1 MNSLEQSLL
10 AALQPWRQAPGWLL
24 AFSGGLDSTVLLH
37 LLAGLR
43 QRHDLPPLRALHVS
57 HGLQAV
63 AAQWPGHCAAVCAA
77 LGVPYRSVTVQ
88 VAAQAS
94 VEQAARQARY
104 AALAAELGPGEVL
117 LTAQH
122 ADDQVETVFFR
133 LLRGAGVRG
142 LAGMPAQRAFAGGHV
157 LRPLIGCAR
166 GELERY
172 ARAHQ
177 LRWVDDPSNADTRLS
192 RNYLRHVV
200 LPRLREH
207 WPALDGNLQRT
218 ARQLR
223 EADELLG
230 ELAEQDLASARLAPE
245 SPWQALPSL
254 LLAPLRELSEARQR
268 NALRHFLAPLTLLP
282 DERHWAGWRSL
293 RDAQASARPIWRLH
307 GGELHRSDERLWWL
321 SGDWLQQPV
330 AGLPWPHQAPVLE
343 LPGNGRLRW
352 SGAAP
357 SGSLRVAYRRGG
369 ESLVHPQR
377 GRRDLKRLLN
387 EARVPVFARDRL
399 PLLYAGSELLAVAAL
414 PGYDR
419 VGGEGAQLL
428 WELPTSD
435 VGLSW

>member
-1 MNSLEQSLL
+1 MLSV
-10 AALQPWRQAPGWLL
+10 LQPWREAPGWLL

-43 QRHDLPPLRALHVS
+43 RHHVLPPLRALHVS

-63 AAQWPGHCAAVCAA
+63 AARWPEHCASVCAQ
-77 LGVPYRSVTVQ
+77 LGVPLRSVAVQ
-88 VAAQAS
+88 VAEGAS
-94 VEQAARQARY
+94 IEQAARQARY
-104 AALAAELGPGEVL
+104 AALAAELAPGEVL

-122 ADDQVETVFFR
+122 GDDQAETVLFR

-142 LAGMPAQRAFAGGHV
+142 LAGMPVQRAFAGGHL
-157 LRPLIGCAR
+157 LRPLLGCTR

-172 ARAHQ
+172 AREHQ
-177 LRWVDDPSNADTRLS
+177 LRWVEDPSNADTRLS
-192 RNYLRHVV
+192 RNYLRHAV
-200 LPRLREH
+200 LPLLREH
-207 WPALDGNLQRT
+207 WPALDINLQRS

-230 ELAEQDLASARLAPE
+230 ELAEQDLALARVAFE
-245 SPWQALPSL
+245 SPWRTLPSL
-254 LLAPLRELSEARQR
+254 LLGPLRDLGEARQR

-282 DERHWAGWRSL
+282 DERHWAGWCSL
-293 RDAQASARPIWRLH
+293 RDAQSSAQPIWRLH

-321 SGDWLQQPV
+321 SGDWLRAPASGV
-330 AGLPWPHQAPVLE
+330 PWERPQSVLV

-352 SGAAP
+352 SGEAP
-357 SGSLRVAYRRGG
+357 GGSLRVAYRRGG

-387 EARVPVFARDRL
+387 EARIPVFARDRL
-399 PLLYAGSELLAVAAL
+399 PLVYAGSELLAVAAL

-428 WELPTSD
+428 WEPPTSD

>member
-1 MNSLEQSLL
+1 MNRLEQSLL
-10 AALQPWRQAPGWLL
+10 SILQPWRQAPGWLL

-43 QRHDLPPLRALHVS
+43 RHHVLPPLRALHVS

-63 AAQWPGHCAAVCAA
+63 AAQWPEHCAAVCAQ
-77 LGVPYRSVTVQ
+77 LGVPFRSVAVQ
-88 VAAQAS
+88 VAEGAS
-94 VEQAARQARY
+94 IEQAARQARY
-104 AALAAELGPGEVL
+104 AALAAELAPGEVL

-122 ADDQVETVFFR
+122 GDDQVETVLFR

-142 LAGMPAQRAFAGGHV
+142 LAGMPVQRAFAGGHL
-157 LRPLIGCAR
+157 LRPLLGCTR
-166 GELERY
+166 GELECY
-172 ARAHQ
+172 AREHQ

-192 RNYLRHVV
+192 RNHLRHAV
-200 LPRLREH
+200 LPPLREH
-207 WPALDGNLQRT
+207 WPALDANLQRS

-230 ELAEQDLASARLAPE
+230 ELAEQDLAPARVAFEL
-245 SPWQALPSL
+245 PWRTLPSL
-254 LLAPLRELSEARQR
+254 LLGPLRDLSEARQR

-282 DERHWAGWRSL
+282 DERHWAGWCSL
-293 RDAQASARPIWRLH
+293 RDAQAGAQPIWRLH

-321 SGDWLQQPV
+321 SGDWLRAPA
-330 AGLPWPHQAPVLE
+330 AGVSWESPQSVLV

-352 SGAAP
+352 SGEAP
-357 SGSLRVAYRRGG
+357 VGPLRVTYRRGG
-369 ESLVHPQR
+369 ESLVHPLR

-387 EARVPVFARDRL
+387 EARIPVFVRDRL
-399 PLLYAGSELLAVAAL
+399 PLVYAGAELLAVAAL

-419 VGGEGAQLL
+419 VSGEGAQLL
-428 WELPTSD
+428 WEPPTSD

>member
-1 MNSLEQSLL
+1 MNRLEQSLL
-10 AALQPWRQAPGWLL
+10 SVLQPWCQAPGWLL

-43 QRHDLPPLRALHVS
+43 RHHALPPLRALHVG

-63 AAQWPGHCAAVCAA
+63 AAQWPEHCAAVCAQ
-77 LGVPYRSVTVQ
+77 LGVPFRSVAVQ
-88 VAAQAS
+88 VAEGAS
-94 VEQAARQARY
+94 IERAARQARY
-104 AALAAELGPGEVL
+104 AALAAELAPGEVL

-122 ADDQVETVFFR
+122 GDDQVETVLFR

-142 LAGMPAQRAFAGGHV
+142 LAGMPVQRAFASGHL
-157 LRPLIGCAR
+157 LRPLLGCTR
-166 GELERY
+166 GELGRY
-172 ARAHQ
+172 ASEHQ
-177 LRWVDDPSNADTRLS
+177 LRWVEDPSNADTRLS
-192 RNYLRHVV
+192 RNYLRHAV
-200 LPRLREH
+200 LPSLREH

-254 LLAPLRELSEARQR
+254 LLAPLRGLSEARQR

-282 DERHWAGWRSL
+282 DERHWAGWCSL

-321 SGDWLQQPV
+321 SGDWLQQPA
-330 AGLPWPHQAPVLE
+330 AGLPWQHQAPVLE

-352 SGAAP
+352 SGEAP

-387 EARVPVFARDRL
+387 EARIPVFARDRL

-419 VGGEGAQLL
+419 VGGEGTQLL
-428 WELPTSD
+428 WEPPTSD